1 MSKKSKLYKN
11 YIYDEILREK
21 LSKDFLINE
30 KEIKETQCKSC
41 EKRNTIRCRLN
52 IRDEKCINYMRRKQQ
67 EQQHTNAIGFT
78 IPNEDEE

>member
-1 MSKKSKLYKN
+1 MSKKLKLYKN

-30 KEIKETQCKSC
+30 KEIKKSQCKNC

-52 IRDEKCINYMRRKQQ
+52 IRDEKCINFQRRK
-67 EQQHTNAIGFT
+67 
-78 IPNEDEE
+78 